1 MDFGFQPDGG
11 RGELAGTDLKP
22 HAVTI
27 PDRLNALLE
36 ADVQQGVGGLRACGS
51 RAREFTLRCGTRT

>member
-27 PDRLNALLE
+27 PDCLPCPRRTCSKE
-36 ADVQQGVGGLRACGS
+36 SVG
-51 RAREFTLRCGTRT
+51 